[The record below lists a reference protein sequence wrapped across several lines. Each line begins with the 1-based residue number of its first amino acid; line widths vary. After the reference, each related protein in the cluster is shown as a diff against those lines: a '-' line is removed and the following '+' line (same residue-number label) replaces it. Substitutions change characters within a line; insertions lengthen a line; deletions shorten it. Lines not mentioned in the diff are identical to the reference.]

1 MSRRRRRS
9 ARVKAGEAA
18 LARSNQQRKST
29 EQELTP
35 EESQDAGADRKF
47 RETIEAMRKV
57 ETDDTTD
64 KQTLAVRDRELHTR
78 GVPTAGVTELRMA
91 AHRGWCRCRTLY
103 RCCCPVWGPCCC
115 SGAANAESDGRPS
128 SGSLA
133 ASGSDLPGLAQRA
146 RPRRNRFTIASN
158 TIAPSNEITSPRR
171 LKLPSLMV
179 LPPTSGVISQP
190 ASNAP
195 MIPTMMFRNIPCC
208 ALVRMIMLAIQPMI
222 PPTISQSM
230 KFIVTPLAS
239 ACHP

>member
-78 GVPTAGVTELRMA
+78 GVPR
-91 AHRGWCRCRTLY
+91 RGSR
-103 RCCCPVWGPCCC
+103 
-115 SGAANAESDGRPS
+115 S
-128 SGSLA
+128 
-133 ASGSDLPGLAQRA
+133 
-146 RPRRNRFTIASN
+146 
-158 TIAPSNEITSPRR
+158 
-171 LKLPSLMV
+171 
-179 LPPTSGVISQP
+179 
-190 ASNAP
+190 
-195 MIPTMMFRNIPCC
+195 
-208 ALVRMIMLAIQPMI
+208 
-222 PPTISQSM
+222 
-230 KFIVTPLAS
+230 
-239 ACHP
+239 